1 MSVSQCSW
9 DPINQLGHITF
20 VSCTKFQTEWTSR
33 LFVVSLKIF
42 LANLWGFF
50 FYFFNG
56 KICVDLIGLVE
67 DGVSYHQFL
76 REVIFCVAGAFVRVH
91 MCLSKGIAR

>member
-1 MSVSQCSW
+1 MFLGPYKSARSHYICLLYQIPDRMDFQIICSQ
-9 DPINQLGHITF
+9 PENIFGKPLG
-20 VSCTKFQTEWTSR
+20 
-33 LFVVSLKIF
+33 L
-42 LANLWGFF
+42 F